1 MDGAILAP
9 MDTAEFETEDL
20 DTRTKLILAAER
32 LFGERGIDAVPLRE
46 VVAAAGQ
53 RNASALGYHIG
64 GREELVLAI
73 LEFRRA
79 AVDARRV
86 ELLDEC
92 ARDGVE
98 MDENAIAAG
107 VIIPLVELMLSDPR
121 GGNYLRFL
129 SQAYVTERPESAYRS
144 TAETDQGMRRC
155 YRLYRARHPD
165 LASRLLRERFAI
177 CCRGAIFALSD
188 WQRDAAVPRSSIPR
202 TVLPGFSRD
211 LITITA
217 TGLASVRERER
228 RFAPFATPRA
238 GARSIEEQ
246 AAD

>member
-1 MDGAILAP
+1 
-9 MDTAEFETEDL
+9 MDTAEFELADL

-46 VVAAAGQ
+46 VVVTAGQ

-73 LEFRRA
+73 LDLRRA

-86 ELLDEC
+86 ALLEEYAASD
-92 ARDGVE
+92 VT
-98 MDENAIAAG
+98 MDEGAIAAG
-107 VIIPLVELMLSDPR
+107 VIVPLVELMLSDPR

-129 SQAYVTERPESAYRS
+129 SQAYVTERPESAYRA
-144 TAETDQGMRRC
+144 TGQTDQGMRQC

-165 LASRLLRERFAI
+165 VASRLLRERFSLG
-177 CCRGAIFALSD
+177 CRGAIFALSD
-188 WQRDAAVPRSSIPR
+188 WQRDAAAARSSIPR
-202 TVLPGFSRD
+202 TGLHGFAGD

-217 TGLASVRERER
+217 AGLASVREREC
-228 RFAPFATPRA
+228 RFTPFAAPRA
-238 GARSIEEQ
+238 GACALDEPS
-246 AAD
+246 ADRC